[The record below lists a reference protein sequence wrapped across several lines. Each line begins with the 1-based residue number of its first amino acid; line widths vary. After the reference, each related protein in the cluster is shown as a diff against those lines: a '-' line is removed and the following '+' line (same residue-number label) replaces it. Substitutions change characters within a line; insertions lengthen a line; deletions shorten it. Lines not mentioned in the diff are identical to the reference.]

1 MASFLSKSPKS
12 TYFNKDFSKTEKELN
27 ELFDHKSLKIEL
39 TDGLQNALDELS
51 NLHSKLP
58 ENQTST
64 LLHLCEASAISAIT
78 SQFGLASLII
88 DARDGGSVT
97 TVHNFEKGIT
107 ANEADAARYS
117 DMIANRNGKYSEV
130 RNKVG
135 YDKPLVKRRNEAL
148 QNEAIII
155 DEYTGR
161 NLPKDGR
168 VHLDHIVSV
177 KEIESSVSAN
187 LALSPEERAKIAAD
201 KENLA
206 LIDGSINQSK
216 GSDEMKVFLNKEDK
230 KTEQRKAERFGIDEQ
245 KAMQKDK
252 KARKFVYGEIDKAKV
267 KKYSKE
273 LLTTGC
279 KDITKIMA
287 YTVIGVAMREI
298 AQGAITEIKLAFKQR
313 GKESFGE
320 IWVRFKTRMSE
331 ILDSLKSKWKDLVA
345 GSIEEGLTSFISNLG
360 VFLINVFATTLKRFV
375 AMIRAGFV
383 SLKEA
388 VKILVNPPRGLD
400 KDEVGYQTVK
410 VLTAGLIGALSLGLS
425 EAIDKF
431 LLSIPVLTPIF
442 SFIVPIIG
450 KSVGDIVSTCLSAI
464 LGGVLTTIVIYFMDK
479 LHSQSKADKIQI
491 QLVTKSEEIS
501 AYQVALSWVALSE
514 AYDEFFVD
522 VKQSITKLA
531 NTTRIVRDSSQE
543 TSMAVSNFTD
553 KMQNLRIKLNKTIE
567 E

>member
-117 DMIANRNGKYSEV
+117 DMIANRNGKYLEV

-161 NLPKDGR
+161 NLPKYGR

-230 KTEQRKAERFGIDEQ
+230 KTGQRKAEKFGIDEQ

-400 KDEVGYQTVK
+400 KDEVGYQAVK

-442 SFIVPIIG
+442 SFIVPVIG
-450 KSVGDIVSTCLSAI
+450 KSVGDIVSACLSAI

-491 QLVTKSEEIS
+491 QLVTKSGEIS

-531 NTTRIVRDSSQE
+531 NTIRIVRDSSQE
-543 TSMAVSNFTD
+543 TSMAVSNFID

-567 E
+567 K

>member
-39 TDGLQNALDELS
+39 TDGLQNTLDELS

-117 DMIANRNGKYSEV
+117 DMIANRNGKYLEV

-161 NLPKDGR
+161 NLPKYGR

-230 KTEQRKAERFGIDEQ
+230 KTGQRKAEKFGIDEQ

-400 KDEVGYQTVK
+400 KDEVGYQAVK

-442 SFIVPIIG
+442 SFIVPVIG
-450 KSVGDIVSTCLSAI
+450 KSVGDIVSACLSAI

-491 QLVTKSEEIS
+491 QLVTKSGEIS

-531 NTTRIVRDSSQE
+531 NTIRIVRDSSQE
-543 TSMAVSNFTD
+543 TSMAVSNFID

-567 E
+567 K

>member
-12 TYFNKDFSKTEKELN
+12 TYFNKDFSKTDKELN

-187 LALSPEERAKIAAD
+187 LALSHEERAKIAAD

>member
-177 KEIESSVSAN
+177 KEIESSVSTN

-230 KTEQRKAERFGIDEQ
+230 KTEQRKAE
-245 KAMQKDK
+245 
-252 KARKFVYGEIDKAKV
+252 KF
-267 KKYSKE
+267 
-273 LLTTGC
+273 
-279 KDITKIMA
+279 
-287 YTVIGVAMREI
+287 
-298 AQGAITEIKLAFKQR
+298 
-313 GKESFGE
+313 
-320 IWVRFKTRMSE
+320 W
-331 ILDSLKSKWKDLVA
+331 
-345 GSIEEGLTSFISNLG
+345 
-360 VFLINVFATTLKRFV
+360 
-375 AMIRAGFV
+375 
-383 SLKEA
+383 
-388 VKILVNPPRGLD
+388 
-400 KDEVGYQTVK
+400 
-410 VLTAGLIGALSLGLS
+410 
-425 EAIDKF
+425 
-431 LLSIPVLTPIF
+431 
-442 SFIVPIIG
+442 
-450 KSVGDIVSTCLSAI
+450 
-464 LGGVLTTIVIYFMDK
+464 
-479 LHSQSKADKIQI
+479 H
-491 QLVTKSEEIS
+491 
-501 AYQVALSWVALSE
+501 
-514 AYDEFFVD
+514 
-522 VKQSITKLA
+522 
-531 NTTRIVRDSSQE
+531 
-543 TSMAVSNFTD
+543 
-553 KMQNLRIKLNKTIE
+553 
-567 E
+567 

>member
-117 DMIANRNGKYSEV
+117 DMIANRNGKYLEV

-161 NLPKDGR
+161 NLPKYGR
-168 VHLDHIVSV
+168 AHLDHIVSV

-230 KTEQRKAERFGIDEQ
+230 KTGQRKAEKFGIDEQ

-345 GSIEEGLTSFISNLG
+345 GSIEKGLTSFISNLG

-375 AMIRAGFV
+375 AMIRAGIA

-400 KDEVGYQTVK
+400 KDEVGYQAVK

-442 SFIVPIIG
+442 SFIVPVIG

-491 QLVTKSEEIS
+491 QLVTKSGEIS

-531 NTTRIVRDSSQE
+531 NTIRIVRDSSQE
-543 TSMAVSNFTD
+543 TSMAVSNFID

-567 E
+567 K

>member
-58 ENQTST
+58 ENQTNT

-161 NLPKDGR
+161 NLSKDDR

-187 LALSPEERAKIAAD
+187 LALSPEERVKIAAD

-216 GSDEMKVFLNKEDK
+216 GSDEMKVFLNKENK
-230 KTEQRKAERFGIDEQ
+230 KTGQRKAEKFGIDEQ

-400 KDEVGYQTVK
+400 KDEVGYQAVK

-442 SFIVPIIG
+442 SFIVPVIG

-491 QLVTKSEEIS
+491 QLVTKSGEIS
-501 AYQVALSWVALSE
+501 AYRVALGWVALSE

>member
-1 MASFLSKSPKS
+1 
-12 TYFNKDFSKTEKELN
+12 
-27 ELFDHKSLKIEL
+27 
-39 TDGLQNALDELS
+39 
-51 NLHSKLP
+51 
-58 ENQTST
+58 
-64 LLHLCEASAISAIT
+64 
-78 SQFGLASLII
+78 
-88 DARDGGSVT
+88 
-97 TVHNFEKGIT
+97 
-107 ANEADAARYS
+107 
-117 DMIANRNGKYSEV
+117 
-130 RNKVG
+130 
-135 YDKPLVKRRNEAL
+135 
-148 QNEAIII
+148 
-155 DEYTGR
+155 
-161 NLPKDGR
+161 
-168 VHLDHIVSV
+168 
-177 KEIESSVSAN
+177 
-187 LALSPEERAKIAAD
+187 
-201 KENLA
+201 
-206 LIDGSINQSK
+206 
-216 GSDEMKVFLNKEDK
+216 MKVFLNKEDK
-230 KTEQRKAERFGIDEQ
+230 KTGQRKAEKFGIDEQ

-400 KDEVGYQTVK
+400 KDEVGYQAVK

-442 SFIVPIIG
+442 SFIVPVIG

-464 LGGVLTTIVIYFMDK
+464 MSGVLTTIVIYFMDK

-491 QLVTKSEEIS
+491 QLVTKSGEIS

-531 NTTRIVRDSSQE
+531 NTIRIVRDSSQE
-543 TSMAVSNFTD
+543 TSMAVSNFID

-567 E
+567 K

>member
-117 DMIANRNGKYSEV
+117 DMIANRNGKYLEV

-161 NLPKDGR
+161 NLPKYGR

-230 KTEQRKAERFGIDEQ
+230 KTGQRKAEKFGIDEQ

-400 KDEVGYQTVK
+400 KDEVGYQAVK

-442 SFIVPIIG
+442 SFIVPVIG

-491 QLVTKSEEIS
+491 QLVTKSGEIS

-531 NTTRIVRDSSQE
+531 NTIRIVRDSSQE
-543 TSMAVSNFTD
+543 TSMAVSNFID

-567 E
+567 K

>member
-187 LALSPEERAKIAAD
+187 LALSHEERAKIAAD

>member
-117 DMIANRNGKYSEV
+117 DMIANRNGKYLEV

-161 NLPKDGR
+161 NLPKYGR

-216 GSDEMKVFLNKEDK
+216 GSDEMKVF
-230 KTEQRKAERFGIDEQ
+230 
-245 KAMQKDK
+245 
-252 KARKFVYGEIDKAKV
+252 
-267 KKYSKE
+267 
-273 LLTTGC
+273 
-279 KDITKIMA
+279 
-287 YTVIGVAMREI
+287 
-298 AQGAITEIKLAFKQR
+298 
-313 GKESFGE
+313 
-320 IWVRFKTRMSE
+320 
-331 ILDSLKSKWKDLVA
+331 
-345 GSIEEGLTSFISNLG
+345 
-360 VFLINVFATTLKRFV
+360 
-375 AMIRAGFV
+375 
-383 SLKEA
+383 
-388 VKILVNPPRGLD
+388 
-400 KDEVGYQTVK
+400 
-410 VLTAGLIGALSLGLS
+410 
-425 EAIDKF
+425 
-431 LLSIPVLTPIF
+431 
-442 SFIVPIIG
+442 
-450 KSVGDIVSTCLSAI
+450 
-464 LGGVLTTIVIYFMDK
+464 
-479 LHSQSKADKIQI
+479 
-491 QLVTKSEEIS
+491 
-501 AYQVALSWVALSE
+501 
-514 AYDEFFVD
+514 
-522 VKQSITKLA
+522 
-531 NTTRIVRDSSQE
+531 
-543 TSMAVSNFTD
+543 
-553 KMQNLRIKLNKTIE
+553 
-567 E
+567 

>member
-58 ENQTST
+58 ENQTNT

-97 TVHNFEKGIT
+97 TVYNFEKGIT

-161 NLPKDGR
+161 NLSKDDR

-187 LALSPEERAKIAAD
+187 LALSPEERVKIAAD

-216 GSDEMKVFLNKEDK
+216 GSDEMKVFLNKENK
-230 KTEQRKAERFGIDEQ
+230 KTGQRKAEKFGIDEQ

-400 KDEVGYQTVK
+400 KDEVGYQAVK

-442 SFIVPIIG
+442 SFIVPVIG

-491 QLVTKSEEIS
+491 QLVTKSGEIS
-501 AYQVALSWVALSE
+501 AYRVTLGWVALSE

>member
-1 MASFLSKSPKS
+1 
-12 TYFNKDFSKTEKELN
+12 
-27 ELFDHKSLKIEL
+27 
-39 TDGLQNALDELS
+39 
-51 NLHSKLP
+51 
-58 ENQTST
+58 
-64 LLHLCEASAISAIT
+64 
-78 SQFGLASLII
+78 
-88 DARDGGSVT
+88 
-97 TVHNFEKGIT
+97 
-107 ANEADAARYS
+107 
-117 DMIANRNGKYSEV
+117 
-130 RNKVG
+130 
-135 YDKPLVKRRNEAL
+135 
-148 QNEAIII
+148 
-155 DEYTGR
+155 
-161 NLPKDGR
+161 
-168 VHLDHIVSV
+168 
-177 KEIESSVSAN
+177 
-187 LALSPEERAKIAAD
+187 
-201 KENLA
+201 
-206 LIDGSINQSK
+206 
-216 GSDEMKVFLNKEDK
+216 
-230 KTEQRKAERFGIDEQ
+230 
-245 KAMQKDK
+245 MQKDK

-287 YTVIGVAMREI
+287 YTVIGVVAMREI

-345 GSIEEGLTSFISNLG
+345 GSIEEGLTSFISNFLG

-400 KDEVGYQTVK
+400 KDEVGYQAVK
-410 VLTAGLIGALSLGLS
+410 VLTAGLISALSLGLS

-442 SFIVPIIG
+442 SFIVPVIG

-543 TSMAVSNFTD
+543 TSMTVSNFTD

>member
-88 DARDGGSVT
+88 DTRDGGSVT

-117 DMIANRNGKYSEV
+117 DMIANRNGKYLEV

-148 QNEAIII
+148 QNKAIII

-161 NLPKDGR
+161 NLPKYGR

-230 KTEQRKAERFGIDEQ
+230 KTGQRKAEKFGIDEQ

-400 KDEVGYQTVK
+400 KDEVGYQAVK

-442 SFIVPIIG
+442 SFIVPVIG

-464 LGGVLTTIVIYFMDK
+464 MSGVLTTIVIYFMDK

-491 QLVTKSEEIS
+491 QLVTKSGEIS

-531 NTTRIVRDSSQE
+531 NTIRIVRDSSQE
-543 TSMAVSNFTD
+543 TSMAVSNFID

-567 E
+567 K

>member
-117 DMIANRNGKYSEV
+117 DMIANRNGKYLEV

-161 NLPKDGR
+161 NLPKYGR

-230 KTEQRKAERFGIDEQ
+230 KTGQRKAEKFGIDEQ

-345 GSIEEGLTSFISNLG
+345 GSIEKGLTSFISNLG

-400 KDEVGYQTVK
+400 KDEVGYQAVK

-442 SFIVPIIG
+442 SFIVPVIG

-491 QLVTKSEEIS
+491 QLVTKSGEIS

-531 NTTRIVRDSSQE
+531 NTIRIVRDSSQE
-543 TSMAVSNFTD
+543 TSMAVSNFID

-567 E
+567 K

>member
-117 DMIANRNGKYSEV
+117 DMIANRNGKYLEV

-148 QNEAIII
+148 QNKAIII

-161 NLPKDGR
+161 NLPKYGR

-230 KTEQRKAERFGIDEQ
+230 KTGQRKAEKFGIDEQ

-360 VFLINVFATTLKRFV
+360 VFLTNVFATTLKRFV

-388 VKILVNPPRGLD
+388 VKI
-400 KDEVGYQTVK
+400 
-410 VLTAGLIGALSLGLS
+410 
-425 EAIDKF
+425 
-431 LLSIPVLTPIF
+431 F
-442 SFIVPIIG
+442 S
-450 KSVGDIVSTCLSAI
+450 
-464 LGGVLTTIVIYFMDK
+464 
-479 LHSQSKADKIQI
+479 
-491 QLVTKSEEIS
+491 
-501 AYQVALSWVALSE
+501 
-514 AYDEFFVD
+514 
-522 VKQSITKLA
+522 
-531 NTTRIVRDSSQE
+531 
-543 TSMAVSNFTD
+543 
-553 KMQNLRIKLNKTIE
+553 
-567 E
+567 

>member
-88 DARDGGSVT
+88 DTRDGGSVT

-117 DMIANRNGKYSEV
+117 DMIANRNGKYLEV

-161 NLPKDGR
+161 NLPKYGR

-230 KTEQRKAERFGIDEQ
+230 KTGQRKAEKFGIDEQ

-400 KDEVGYQTVK
+400 KDEVGYQAVK

-442 SFIVPIIG
+442 SFIVPVIG

-491 QLVTKSEEIS
+491 QLVTKSGEIS

-531 NTTRIVRDSSQE
+531 NTIRIVRDSSQE
-543 TSMAVSNFTD
+543 TSMAVSNFID

-567 E
+567 K

>member
-117 DMIANRNGKYSEV
+117 DMIANRNGKYLEV

-161 NLPKDGR
+161 NLPKYGR

-230 KTEQRKAERFGIDEQ
+230 KTGQRKAEKFGIDEQ

-287 YTVIGVAMREI
+287 YPVIGVAMREI

-400 KDEVGYQTVK
+400 KDEVGYQAVK

-491 QLVTKSEEIS
+491 QLVTKSGEIS

-531 NTTRIVRDSSQE
+531 NTIRIVRDSSQE
-543 TSMAVSNFTD
+543 TSMAVSNFID

-567 E
+567 K

>member
-58 ENQTST
+58 ENQTNT

-97 TVHNFEKGIT
+97 TVYNFEKGIT

-161 NLPKDGR
+161 NLSKDDR

-187 LALSPEERAKIAAD
+187 LALSPEERVKIAAD

-216 GSDEMKVFLNKEDK
+216 GSDEMKVFLNKENK
-230 KTEQRKAERFGIDEQ
+230 KTGQRKAEKFGIDEQ

-400 KDEVGYQTVK
+400 KDEVGYQAVK

-442 SFIVPIIG
+442 SFIVPVIG
-450 KSVGDIVSTCLSAI
+450 KSVGNIVSTCLSAI

-491 QLVTKSEEIS
+491 QLVTKSGEIS
-501 AYQVALSWVALSE
+501 AYRVALGWVALSE

>member
-117 DMIANRNGKYSEV
+117 DMIANRNGKYLEV

-161 NLPKDGR
+161 NLPKYGR

-230 KTEQRKAERFGIDEQ
+230 KTGQRKAEKFGIDEQ

-345 GSIEEGLTSFISNLG
+345 GSIEKGLTSFISNLG

-400 KDEVGYQTVK
+400 KDEVGYQAVK

-442 SFIVPIIG
+442 SFIVPVIG

-491 QLVTKSEEIS
+491 QLVTKSGEIS

-531 NTTRIVRDSSQE
+531 NTIRIVRDSSQE
-543 TSMAVSNFTD
+543 TSMAVSNFID
-553 KMQNLRIKLNKTIE
+553 KMQNLRIKLNKTI
-567 E
+567 

>member
-117 DMIANRNGKYSEV
+117 DMIANRNGKYLEV

-161 NLPKDGR
+161 NLPKYGR

-230 KTEQRKAERFGIDEQ
+230 KTGQRKAEKFGIDEQ

-388 VKILVNPPRGLD
+388 VKILVNPPRVLD
-400 KDEVGYQTVK
+400 KDEVGYQAVK

-442 SFIVPIIG
+442 SFIVPVIG
-450 KSVGDIVSTCLSAI
+450 KSVGDIVSACLSAI

-491 QLVTKSEEIS
+491 QLVTKSGEIS

-531 NTTRIVRDSSQE
+531 NTIRIVRDSSQE
-543 TSMAVSNFTD
+543 TSMAVSNFID

-567 E
+567 K

>member
-58 ENQTST
+58 ENQTNT

-161 NLPKDGR
+161 NLPKYGR

-187 LALSPEERAKIAAD
+187 LALSPEERVKIAAD

-216 GSDEMKVFLNKEDK
+216 GSDEMKVFLNKENK
-230 KTEQRKAERFGIDEQ
+230 KTGQRKAEKFGIDEQ

-400 KDEVGYQTVK
+400 KDEVGYQAVK

-442 SFIVPIIG
+442 SFIVPVIG

-491 QLVTKSEEIS
+491 QLVTKSGEIS

-531 NTTRIVRDSSQE
+531 NTIRIVRDSSQE
-543 TSMAVSNFTD
+543 TSMAVSNFID

-567 E
+567 K

>member
-97 TVHNFEKGIT
+97 IVHNFEKGIT

-117 DMIANRNGKYSEV
+117 DMIANRNGKYLEV

-161 NLPKDGR
+161 NLPKYGR

-230 KTEQRKAERFGIDEQ
+230 KTGQRKAEKFGIDEQ

-313 GKESFGE
+313 GKESFAE

-345 GSIEEGLTSFISNLG
+345 GSIEKGLTSFISNLG

-400 KDEVGYQTVK
+400 KDEVGYQAVK

-442 SFIVPIIG
+442 SFIVPVIG

-491 QLVTKSEEIS
+491 QLVTKSGEIS

-531 NTTRIVRDSSQE
+531 NTIRIVRDSSQE
-543 TSMAVSNFTD
+543 TSMAVSNFID

-567 E
+567 K

>member
-39 TDGLQNALDELS
+39 ADGLQNALDELS

-117 DMIANRNGKYSEV
+117 DMIANRNGKYLEV

-161 NLPKDGR
+161 NLPKYGR

-230 KTEQRKAERFGIDEQ
+230 KTGQRKAEKFGIDEQ

-400 KDEVGYQTVK
+400 KDEVGYQAVK

-442 SFIVPIIG
+442 SFIVPVIG
-450 KSVGDIVSTCLSAI
+450 KSVGDIVSACLSAI

-491 QLVTKSEEIS
+491 QLVTKSGEIS

-531 NTTRIVRDSSQE
+531 NTIRIVRDSSQE
-543 TSMAVSNFTD
+543 TSMAVSNFID

-567 E
+567 K

>member
-12 TYFNKDFSKTEKELN
+12 TYFNKDFSKTDKELN

-97 TVHNFEKGIT
+97 TVPNFEKGIT

-187 LALSPEERAKIAAD
+187 LALSHEERAKIAAD

>member
-117 DMIANRNGKYSEV
+117 DMIANRNGKYLEV

-161 NLPKDGR
+161 NLPKYGR

-230 KTEQRKAERFGIDEQ
+230 KTGQRKAEKFGIDEQ

-252 KARKFVYGEIDKAKV
+252 KDRKFVYGKIDKAKV

-345 GSIEEGLTSFISNLG
+345 GSIEKGLTSFISNLG

-400 KDEVGYQTVK
+400 KDEVGYQAVK

-442 SFIVPIIG
+442 SFIVPVIG

-491 QLVTKSEEIS
+491 QLVTKSGEIS

-531 NTTRIVRDSSQE
+531 NTIRIVRDSSQE
-543 TSMAVSNFTD
+543 TSMAVSNFID

-567 E
+567 K

>member
-117 DMIANRNGKYSEV
+117 DMIANRNGKYLEV

-161 NLPKDGR
+161 NLPKYGR

-230 KTEQRKAERFGIDEQ
+230 KTGQRKAENFGIDEQ

-400 KDEVGYQTVK
+400 KDEVGYQAVK

-491 QLVTKSEEIS
+491 QLVTKSGEIS

-531 NTTRIVRDSSQE
+531 NTIRIVRDSSQE
-543 TSMAVSNFTD
+543 TSMAVSNFID

-567 E
+567 K

>member
-58 ENQTST
+58 ENQTNT

-97 TVHNFEKGIT
+97 TVYNFEKGIT

-161 NLPKDGR
+161 NLSKDDR

-187 LALSPEERAKIAAD
+187 LALSPEERVKIAAD

-216 GSDEMKVFLNKEDK
+216 GSDEMKVFLNKENK
-230 KTEQRKAERFGIDEQ
+230 KTGQRKAEKFGIDEQ

-400 KDEVGYQTVK
+400 KDEVGYQAVK

-442 SFIVPIIG
+442 SFIVPVIG

-491 QLVTKSEEIS
+491 QLVTKSGEIS
-501 AYQVALSWVALSE
+501 AYRVALGWVALSE

>member
-117 DMIANRNGKYSEV
+117 DMIANRNGKYLEV

-161 NLPKDGR
+161 NLPKYGR

-230 KTEQRKAERFGIDEQ
+230 KTGQRKAEKFGIDEQ

-400 KDEVGYQTVK
+400 KDEVGYQAVK

-442 SFIVPIIG
+442 SFIVPVIG
-450 KSVGDIVSTCLSAI
+450 KSVGDIVRTCLSAI

-491 QLVTKSEEIS
+491 QLVTKSGEIS

-531 NTTRIVRDSSQE
+531 NTIRIVRDSSQE
-543 TSMAVSNFTD
+543 TSMAVSNFID

-567 E
+567 K

>member
-117 DMIANRNGKYSEV
+117 DMIANRNGKYLEV

-161 NLPKDGR
+161 NLPKYGR

-230 KTEQRKAERFGIDEQ
+230 KTGQRKAEKFGIDEQ

-345 GSIEEGLTSFISNLG
+345 GSIEKGLTSFISNLG
-360 VFLINVFATTLKRFV
+360 VFLINVFATTLKHFV

-400 KDEVGYQTVK
+400 KDEVGYQAVK

-442 SFIVPIIG
+442 SFIVPVIG

-491 QLVTKSEEIS
+491 QLVTKSGEIS

-531 NTTRIVRDSSQE
+531 NTIRIVRDSSQE
-543 TSMAVSNFTD
+543 TSMAVSNFID

-567 E
+567 K

>member
-88 DARDGGSVT
+88 DTRDGGSVT

-117 DMIANRNGKYSEV
+117 DMIANRNGKYLEV

-148 QNEAIII
+148 QNKAIII

-161 NLPKDGR
+161 NLPKYGR

-206 LIDGSINQSK
+206 LIDGSINQWK

-230 KTEQRKAERFGIDEQ
+230 KTGQRKAEKFGIDEQ

-400 KDEVGYQTVK
+400 KDEVGYQAVK

-442 SFIVPIIG
+442 SFIVPVIG

-464 LGGVLTTIVIYFMDK
+464 MSGVLTTIVIYFMDK

-491 QLVTKSEEIS
+491 QLVTKSGEIS

-531 NTTRIVRDSSQE
+531 NTIRIVRDSSQE
-543 TSMAVSNFTD
+543 TSMAVSNFID

-567 E
+567 K